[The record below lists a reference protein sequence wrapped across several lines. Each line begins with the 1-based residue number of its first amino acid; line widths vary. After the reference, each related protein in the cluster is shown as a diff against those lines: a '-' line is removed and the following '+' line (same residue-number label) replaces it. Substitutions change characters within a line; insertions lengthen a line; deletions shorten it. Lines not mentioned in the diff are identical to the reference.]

1 MAVTQK
7 NREIEIVTP
16 LGVDILLL
24 REMAMSEEL
33 GRLFVIDLEL
43 LSTENIKFDD
53 LLGQN
58 ITIRLNLVD
67 DKKRFF
73 NGYVSS
79 ISQTLNDG
87 HFARYFVT
95 VHPWL
100 WFLTRT
106 SDCRIFQNKTVPD
119 IIKEVFKDF
128 ENSIIED
135 KLGGTYRTW
144 DYCVQYRET
153 DFNFVSRLMETEGI
167 YYYFTHED
175 SKHTLNLADGYSSHE
190 VITDYEEV
198 TYYPPDKITSRD
210 KECIS
215 AWHLR
220 KQLQPCTYALNE
232 YDFIKPNANL
242 KTDSKVSREHSEA
255 EHEIY
260 DYPGAY
266 FEGGDGRKYAQTR
279 IQELQ
284 AQYEQAQGQSIA
296 RGFMSGGLFTLAGY
310 PREEQNRQH
319 LIISVNHSI
328 RCNNFETG
336 DGGETAYFNHF
347 TVIESNTPFRAARV
361 TPKPIVQ
368 GPQTAVVVGPSGE
381 EIFTDEHGRV
391 KLQFFWDRYGKKN
404 ENSSC
409 WVRVSQLWAG
419 KTWGGIHIP
428 RMGQEV
434 IVEFMEGDPDRPI
447 VTGRVY
453 NGDQTP
459 PYALPANKTQSGIK
473 SRSSQGGSGANFNEI
488 RFEDKKGSEQV
499 YIHAEKNQDNVVE
512 NDETTSV
519 GHDRTEDVGHDEK
532 ITIGN
537 NRTEKVGVNEDITIG
552 SNRTEKVGVNED
564 ITIGSNR
571 TEKVGVNESITI
583 GSNRTKSVGAS
594 ETCSVALQRTHT
606 VGINET
612 IGIGAAQE
620 VGIGAFQAVAI
631 GAYQTVNVGAYQSI
645 NVGVNQTT
653 KVGANQSLTVG
664 ANQSE
669 SVTGN
674 ASKSVKGNDSLGV
687 DGNRKSDIK
696 GDDSFKVGK
705 NLIID
710 AADSVTIKTGSAS
723 ITMKKDGTITIKG
736 KDITLNGSGKI
747 GIKADGEVAIKGSK
761 IGEN

>member
-7 NREIEIVTP
+7 DREIEIVTP
-16 LGVDILLL
+16 LGADVLLV
-24 REMAMSEEL
+24 RDMTMTEEL

-43 LSTENIKFDD
+43 LSTENIKFED

-58 ITIRLNLVD
+58 VTIRLNLAGE
-67 DKKRFF
+67 KKRYF

-79 ISQTLNDG
+79 ISQALDEG
-87 HFARYFVT
+87 HYARYFAT

-106 SDCRIFQNKTVPD
+106 SDCRIFQNKTVPE
-119 IIKEVFKDF
+119 IIQEVFKDF
-128 ENSIIED
+128 EYGKFED
-135 KLGGTYRTW
+135 NTRATYRKW

-153 DFNFVSRLMETEGI
+153 DFNFVSRLMEQEGM
-167 YYYFTHED
+167 YYYHKHED
-175 SKHTLNLADGYSSHE
+175 GKHTLLLVDDPHIHE
-190 VITDYEEV
+190 SIPDYEEI
-198 TYYPPDKITSRD
+198 TYYPPDKTALRD
-210 KECIS
+210 EECING
-215 AWHLR
+215 WHLK
-220 KQLQPCTYALNE
+220 KQLQPCAYALNE
-232 YDFIKPNANL
+232 YDFIKPGADL
-242 KTDSKVSREHSEA
+242 KADSKVSKEHTEA

-266 FEGGDGRKYAQTR
+266 VEGGDGRNYARTR
-279 IQELQ
+279 IQELH
-284 AQYEQAQGQSIA
+284 AKYEQAQGQSIA
-296 RGFMSGGLFTLAGY
+296 RGLITGGLFTLAGY
-310 PREEQNRQH
+310 PRDDQNREY
-319 LIISVNHSI
+319 LVVFVNHSI
-328 RCNNFETG
+328 RCDSFEAG
-336 DGGETAYFNHF
+336 DGGGTTYTNSFSA
-347 TVIESNTPFRAARV
+347 IESKTPFRAARI

-381 EIFTDEHGRV
+381 EIYTDEHGRV

-434 IVEFMEGDPDRPI
+434 IVEFLEGDPDRPI

-473 SRSSQGGSGANFNEI
+473 SRSSLGGSGANFNEI

-499 YIHAEKNQDNVVE
+499 YIHAEKNQDNIVE
-512 NDETTSV
+512 NDETTEV
-519 GHDRTEDVGHDEK
+519 GHDRTEHVGHDEK
-532 ITIGN
+532 ITIDN
-537 NRTEKVGVNEDITIG
+537 NRTEKVGVNE
-552 SNRTEKVGVNED
+552 E

-594 ETCSVALQRTHT
+594 ETCTVALQRTHM

-612 IGIGAAQE
+612 IGVGAAQE
-620 VGIGAFQAVAI
+620 IGIGAFQAVAI

-645 NVGVNQTT
+645 NVGANQSTD
-653 KVGANQSLTVG
+653 VGANQSTNVG
-664 ANQSE
+664 ANQTL
-669 SVTGN
+669 SVTGNQSKSVSGN

-687 DGNRKSDIK
+687 DGNRSADVK
-696 GDDSFKVGK
+696 GDDSLKVGK
-705 NLIID
+705 NLMID
-710 AADSVTIKTGSAS
+710 AGDSVTIKTGSAS

-736 KDITLNGSGKI
+736 KDITVDGSGKI
-747 GIKADGEVAIKGSK
+747 DITASNNITMKGQK
-761 IGEN
+761 ILQN